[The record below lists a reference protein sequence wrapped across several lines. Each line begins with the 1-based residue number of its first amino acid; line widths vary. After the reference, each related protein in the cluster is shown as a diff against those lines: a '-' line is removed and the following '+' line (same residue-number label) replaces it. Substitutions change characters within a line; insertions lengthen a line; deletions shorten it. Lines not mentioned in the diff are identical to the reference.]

1 MAQVT
6 LQYVKAER
14 KVSAKTNKPY
24 ISSSIQ
30 VDDVWYN
37 GFGDEAIFSWKAG
50 ETKEVELFEE
60 EYNGKMNKKF
70 KVPNKFDVLIAKVA
84 ELEGGIDSLQARIEK
99 LENPGGTTT
108 VESDPDKDDVHLE
121 DYIF

>member
-1 MAQVT
+1 MTQVT

-24 ISSSIQ
+24 ISASIQ

-60 EYNGKMNKKF
+60 EYNGKMYKKF
-70 KVPNKFDVLIAKVA
+70 KVPNKFDILITKVA
-84 ELEGGIDSLQARIEK
+84 DLEARLEK
-99 LENPGGTTT
+99 LENPEET
-108 VESDPDKDDVHLE
+108 DPDKDDVYPE
-121 DYIF
+121 DNLPF

>member
-24 ISSSIQ
+24 ISASIQ

-60 EYNGKMNKKF
+60 EYNGKMYKKF
-70 KVPNKFDVLIAKVA
+70 KVPNKFDILITKVA
-84 ELEGGIDSLQARIEK
+84 DLEARLGK
-99 LENPGGTTT
+99 LENPEGTTT
-108 VESDPDKDDVHLE
+108 VEDYVMPDESDLP
-121 DYIF
+121 F